1 MENPFIV
8 KASVLNLK
16 ELIRA
21 LRLDI
26 RAEEEA
32 IITYD
37 CHRDA
42 CNDERVKDILQEII
56 NDERKH
62 VAQIQEMIIMLD
74 PTEIKMQDEG
84 LKENL
89 IALNLESED
98 KE

>member
-1 MENPFIV
+1 MEHPFLV
-8 KASVLNLK
+8 KDNTLNLK

-26 RAEEEA
+26 RAEEDA

-37 CHRDA
+37 CHKEATEDS
-42 CNDERVKDILQEII
+42 RVKAILQEII

-62 VAQIQEMIIMLD
+62 VSQLQEMIMMLD
-74 PTEIKMQDEG
+74 PTEIEMQDEG

-98 KE
+98 NE